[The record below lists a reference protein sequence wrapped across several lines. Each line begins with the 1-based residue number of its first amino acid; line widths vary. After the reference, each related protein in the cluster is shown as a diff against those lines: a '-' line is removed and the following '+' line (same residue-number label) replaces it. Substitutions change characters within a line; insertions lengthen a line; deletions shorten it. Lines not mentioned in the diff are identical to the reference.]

1 MSSFSFRKKNKPRWR
16 PLKPV
21 IHFDAAFNMIAPGQ
35 RPSKRQRMEQ
45 PPSWMD
51 IESLQHVL
59 VHHGTDPSSNDH
71 VDSNTQNNN
80 NNNQTLSPFFI
91 SYHRTSICKMV
102 AGDIFLDR
110 WFKEVCQACHLQF
123 GQKQPSL
130 MPHETQDQALQRVAF
145 CKQIIGVGINQVTK
159 FLQEMDTLPTM
170 NKTVSNTTSRE
181 DPSPSP
187 SAGTAVLLVMMVH
200 PSHTSTAVLPWQ
212 HIVVACARRHIP
224 LVLLPAGLERRLGQT
239 LGNIRRASCVA
250 LCRRRP
256 TTPAATTTTSNSHL
270 DKDESSSVENTMT
283 ASETRALE
291 KCLEDFVD
299 YVTNDFL
306 KHSEYFE

>member
-1 MSSFSFRKKNKPRWR
+1 
-16 PLKPV
+16 
-21 IHFDAAFNMIAPGQ
+21 MIAPGQ
-35 RPSKRQRMEQ
+35 RPSKRQRLEQ

-59 VHHGTDPSSNDH
+59 VQHGTDPSSNNN
-71 VDSNTQNNN
+71 VDSNTQNN
-80 NNNQTLSPFFI
+80 QTPSPLVI
-91 SYHRTSICKMV
+91 SYHRTSICTRV

-110 WFKEVCQACHLQF
+110 WFKEVCQACRLQF

-145 CKQIIGVGINQVTK
+145 CKQVIGVGINQVTK
-159 FLQEMDTLPTM
+159 FLQEIDTSPIM

-181 DPSPSP
+181 DPSPSR
-187 SAGTAVLLVMMVH
+187 SAGTAVSLVMMVH

-212 HIVVACARRHIP
+212 HIVVACPRLHIP

-256 TTPAATTTTSNSHL
+256 TTPATTTTSSNSHL
-270 DKDESSSVENTMT
+270 DKDESLSVENTMT
-283 ASETRALE
+283 ASATRALE